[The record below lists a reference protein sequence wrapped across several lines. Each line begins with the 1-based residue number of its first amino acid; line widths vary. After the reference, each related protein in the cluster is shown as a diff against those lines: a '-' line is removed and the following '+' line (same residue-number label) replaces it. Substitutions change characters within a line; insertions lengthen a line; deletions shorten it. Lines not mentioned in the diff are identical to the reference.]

1 MHKITHDRNTKKS
14 FENMIKIWKFSFI
27 KKKILIQHQTFHH
40 LVAHWILY
48 YILLMQDDDDE
59 LEEEETTKK
68 NLTSSHHFGVE
79 RRVVE
84 IISRFNFTKSYGNW
98 VKMLMKLSI

>member
-1 MHKITHDRNTKKS
+1 
-14 FENMIKIWKFSFI
+14 
-27 KKKILIQHQTFHH
+27 
-40 LVAHWILY
+40 
-48 YILLMQDDDDE
+48 MQDDDDE

-84 IISRFNFTKSYGNW
+84 IISRFNFTKSYGN
-98 VKMLMKLSI
+98 